1 MLWGS
6 NIRLTENDLQE
17 ILPPESPSSKASSSP
32 EKNVITECTMVCWNR
47 DGYLWVGVE
56 ILFCT

>member
-32 EKNVITECTMVCWNR
+32 EKNVITECTMVCLDLYFR
-47 DGYLWVGVE
+47 TVSELLLIY
-56 ILFCT
+56 F